1 MMTPTTGPG
10 KIYALLGIT
19 LESRLQAASGWSLV
33 PADGLLAVLAE
44 YDADRFVGETAE
56 RNLADPR
63 KVAALALAH
72 AQQVDKLFHQTVV
85 LPVAL
90 GSLFSTPTPV
100 EQLLRRN
107 RDAIVQFLRR
117 VAAHQEW
124 AVKAAVDAKS
134 AKGRFIE
141 RALAS
146 AQIDPR
152 MPAGAR
158 YFREQAIRRQA
169 AGQFPAVLQHR
180 CQQLRQP
187 LSVWCADVLERP
199 ILPRDDGRQSV
210 VSWSLLVCDRFQG
223 EISARIAAM
232 ESALVDAE
240 ITLELSGPWPP
251 WSFVPRLN

>member
-1 MMTPTTGPG
+1 MTTPTTGPE

-19 LESRLQAASGWSLV
+19 LEAPLQAGSGWSLV

-56 RNLADPR
+56 RDLADPQ

-72 AQQVDKLFHQTVV
+72 AQQVEQLFHQTAV

-90 GSLFSTPTPV
+90 GSLFSTAAPV

-107 RDAIVQFLRR
+107 RDAILQFLRR

-124 AVKAAVDAKS
+124 AVKAAIDATA

-141 RALAS
+141 RAVA
-146 AQIDPR
+146 AAEIDSQ

-158 YFREQAIRRQA
+158 YFRQQAIRRQA
-169 AGQFPAVLQHR
+169 AGQFQAVLHQR

-187 LSVWCADVLERP
+187 LSLWCTDVLERP

-210 VSWSLLVCDRFQG
+210 VSWSLLVCERFQG
-223 EISARIAAM
+223 EISSRIAAM
-232 ESALVDAE
+232 ESALADAE

>member
-1 MMTPTTGPG
+1 MMIPTILPE
-10 KIYALLGIT
+10 KVYALLGIT
-19 LESRLQAASGWSLV
+19 VETPLQARSGWSLV

-44 YDADRFVGETAE
+44 YDADRFVGETA
-56 RNLADPR
+56 RRDLADPQ
-63 KVAALALAH
+63 KVAALALVH
-72 AQQVDKLFHQTVV
+72 AEQVEQLFHQTAV

-90 GSLFSTPTPV
+90 GSLFSTAAPV

-107 RDAIVQFLRR
+107 HDAILQFLRR

-124 AVKAAVDAKS
+124 AVKAAIDAKT

-141 RALAS
+141 RALAA
-146 AQIDPR
+146 AQIDSR
-152 MPAGAR
+152 IPAGTR

-169 AGQFPAVLQHR
+169 ASQFQPALHQR

-210 VSWSLLVCDRFQG
+210 VSWSLLVSNIFQG

-232 ESALVDAE
+232 ESTLADAE
-240 ITLELSGPWPP
+240 IALELSGPWPP
-251 WSFVPRLN
+251 WSFVPRLD

>member
-1 MMTPTTGPG
+1 MTSPTTGPE

-19 LESRLQAASGWSLV
+19 METPHQAGSGWSLV

-44 YDADRFVGETAE
+44 YDADGFVGETGR
-56 RNLADPR
+56 RNLADPQ

-72 AQQVDKLFHQTVV
+72 AQQVEQLFRQTAV

-90 GSLFSTPTPV
+90 GSLFSSTGPV

-107 RDAIVQFLRR
+107 RDAIVQFLDR

-124 AVKAAVDAKS
+124 AVKAAVDAKT

-141 RALAS
+141 RAVAT
-146 AQIDPR
+146 AEIDPQ

-169 AGQFPAVLQHR
+169 AGQFQSVLHQR

-187 LSVWCADVLERP
+187 LSVWCADVVERP
-199 ILPRDDGRQSV
+199 ILPRNDRRQTV
-210 VSWSLLVCDRFQG
+210 ASWSLLVCDGLQG

-232 ESALVDAE
+232 ESELADAD
-240 ITLELSGPWPP
+240 IALELSGPWPP